1 MAASGINNN
10 AANDQCM
17 GMGTLSILRNLNGR
31 LNFIVKT
38 TLERPHDARRGDAQ
52 RDRDD
57 AVQ

>member
-1 MAASGINNN
+1 MELA
-10 AANDQCM
+10 
-17 GMGTLSILRNLNGR
+17 LNFAKWGR